1 MSKLV
6 NNIRSLHNPLC
17 IAGVAML
24 AMVRGTAFIASSV
37 ADLPLDDFNYA
48 PSLPGIGPLAM
59 GVAWMF
65 AGVFLALS
73 MAVRRLFLTASAL
86 MVGMYSTAVVLYSI
100 GVAARPDWDTVV
112 SLSVY
117 MLLVLVM
124 IALASIEVDPPAEP
138 SIGEGEAT

>member
-1 MSKLV
+1 MSTLV

-24 AMVRGTAFIASSV
+24 AMVRGTAFIASSM
-37 ADLPLDDFNYA
+37 ADLPLDDFYS
-48 PSLPGIGPLAM
+48 PSLPGIGPVAM
-59 GVAWMF
+59 GVAWLF
-65 AGVFLALS
+65 AGVFLAIS

-100 GVAARPDWDTVV
+100 GMATRPDWDTVV

-138 SIGEGEAT
+138 SIGEREST

>member
-1 MSKLV
+1 MSTLV

-37 ADLPLDDFNYA
+37 ADLPLDDFYS
-48 PSLPGIGPLAM
+48 PSLPGIGTVAM

-100 GVAARPDWDTVV
+100 GMATRPDWDTVV

-138 SIGEGEAT
+138 SIGEGESM

>member
-1 MSKLV
+1 MSTLV

-37 ADLPLDDFNYA
+37 ADLPLDDFYS
-48 PSLPGIGPLAM
+48 PSLPGIGPVAM

-100 GVAARPDWDTVV
+100 GVATRPDWDTVV

-138 SIGEGEAT
+138 SIGEGEST

>member
-1 MSKLV
+1 MSRLS

-24 AMVRGTAFIASSV
+24 ALVRGTALIASSV
-37 ADLPLDDFNYA
+37 ADLPLDDFYS
-48 PSLPGIGPLAM
+48 PSLPGIGPVAM

-65 AGVFLALS
+65 AGVFLALG

-100 GVAARPDWDTVV
+100 GVATRPDWDTVV

-124 IALASIEVDPPAEP
+124 IALASIEVGPPAEP
-138 SIGEGEAT
+138 SIDEGEAT

>member
-1 MSKLV
+1 MSTLV

-37 ADLPLDDFNYA
+37 ADLPLDDFYS
-48 PSLPGIGPLAM
+48 PSLPGIGPVAM

-65 AGVFLALS
+65 AGVFLGFS

-100 GVAARPDWDTVV
+100 GVATRPDWDTVV

>member
-1 MSKLV
+1 MSTLV

-24 AMVRGTAFIASSV
+24 AMVRGTAFLASSM
-37 ADLPLDDFNYA
+37 ADLPLDDFYS
-48 PSLPGIGPLAM
+48 PSLPGIGPVAT

-65 AGVFLALS
+65 AGVFLGVS

-100 GVAARPDWDTVV
+100 GVATRPDWDTVV
-112 SLSVY
+112 SMSVY

-138 SIGEGEAT
+138 GIGEGEST

>member
-37 ADLPLDDFNYA
+37 ADLPLDDFYA
-48 PSLPGIGPLAM
+48 PSLPGIGPVAM

-65 AGVFLALS
+65 AGVFLGFS

-100 GVAARPDWDTVV
+100 GMATRPDWDTVV

-138 SIGEGEAT
+138 SIGEGEST